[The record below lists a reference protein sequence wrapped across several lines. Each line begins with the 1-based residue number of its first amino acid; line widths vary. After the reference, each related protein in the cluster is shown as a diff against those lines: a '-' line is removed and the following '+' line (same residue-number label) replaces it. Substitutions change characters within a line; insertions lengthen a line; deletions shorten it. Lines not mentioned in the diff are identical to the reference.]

1 MGGVQFAG
9 YLLLLIEN
17 TLQHV
22 IPLFVETKNSSIEI
36 EVLENLIV
44 QSRERLKG

>member
-1 MGGVQFAG
+1 MG

-44 QSRERLKG
+44 HSGERLK

>member
-1 MGGVQFAG
+1 MG

-17 TLQHV
+17 TLQHM

-44 QSRERLKG
+44 HSGERLK